1 MAEVSNEL
9 IYEDLKAIQARQAQM
24 DGKLDEN
31 NSNMLALKYQITAIH
46 HDLLGI
52 HSELGSMHATL
63 IRHEHRLDRI
73 ERRLELN
80 EAPSLT

>member
-1 MAEVSNEL
+1 VASVSLEL
-9 IYEDLKAIQARQAQM
+9 MYDVLKSIQARQAQM

-31 NSNMLALKYQITAIH
+31 RSDMLALKYQITGIH
-46 HDLLGI
+46 HDLLGL
-52 HSELGSMHATL
+52 HSELSSIHATL

-73 ERRLELN
+73 EHRLELN